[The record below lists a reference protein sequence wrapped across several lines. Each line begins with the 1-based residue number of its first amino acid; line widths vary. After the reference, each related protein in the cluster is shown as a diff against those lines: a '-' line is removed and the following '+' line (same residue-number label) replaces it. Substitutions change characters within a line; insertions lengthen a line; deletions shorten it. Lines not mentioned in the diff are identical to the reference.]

1 MLFFSDIMV
10 ILKAEKIAL
19 ILTQMFSVKLK
30 LMTVTVT

>member
-1 MLFFSDIMV
+1 MV